1 MEVIDPKIL
10 KIEAE
15 NRELRER
22 VLVLEA
28 KHEEVS
34 RRANSFTTQT
44 TWQFISFAITMVITV
59 LGAVYYQTTVL
70 DKRLDQVER
79 RLEQRIDQ
87 LDGKINSVEKS
98 LNARFEDLR
107 QVVLADRKAPQK

>member
-1 MEVIDPKIL
+1 MEVIDPRIL
-10 KIEAE
+10 KIESE

-22 VLVLEA
+22 LLVLEA

-34 RRANSFTTQT
+34 RKANGFVVQT
-44 TWQFISFAITMVITV
+44 TWQFIAFAITMVVTV
-59 LGAVYYQTTVL
+59 LGAVYYQTTTL
-70 DKRLDQVER
+70 DKRIEQVEK

-87 LDGKINSVEKS
+87 LDSKINSVEKS

-107 QVVLADRKAPQK
+107 QVVLADRKTTQK